1 MNQSIENLKLNVMK
15 KLIGMF
21 MAALFTVSAAQS
33 VSAQN
38 YHKYEKHKFKHGY
51 VAPPYGHAW
60 GHREHIDVIQ
70 PRPYYGFRN
79 TWDGRT
85 ILIENRRYHLDRHG
99 RYFYNG
105 RYYYYHR

>member
-1 MNQSIENLKLNVMK
+1 MK

-21 MAALFTVSAAQS
+21 MAVLFTVTAVDS

-38 YHKYEKHKFKHGY
+38 YHKYEKKYHEHVYTSPPHGN
-51 VAPPYGHAW
+51 AW
-60 GHREHIDVIQ
+60 GHRERIEVIT
-70 PRPYYGFRN
+70 PRPYYGFRS

-85 ILIENRRYHLDRHG
+85 ILIEGRRYQLDSRG